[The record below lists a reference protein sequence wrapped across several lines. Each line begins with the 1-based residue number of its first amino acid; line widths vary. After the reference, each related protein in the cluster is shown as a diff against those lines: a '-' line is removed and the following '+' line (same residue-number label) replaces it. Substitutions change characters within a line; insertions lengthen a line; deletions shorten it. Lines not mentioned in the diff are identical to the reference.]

1 MSHLYE
7 LGVGN
12 NYWVQ
17 FLLYLG
23 AEAIQQKKI
32 MGLDVR
38 KSQMTACPAEFD
50 ALGIEMSVEHF
61 SQVINFVQFVD
72 EKPI

>member
-1 MSHLYE
+1 MYE
-7 LGVGN
+7 LG
-12 NYWVQ
+12 WVATIE
-17 FLLYLG
+17 FSFCFILG
-23 AEAIQQKKI
+23 LKQYSKKI
-32 MGLDVR
+32 LGLDVR